1 MSDTRSTKDLFKSWR
16 SGDAPAGHTM
26 AQRFADWYYAIS
38 TSRLGESRGRGPCD
52 TACRR
57 FGEGIVQVTESR
69 ALVKWAHDI
78 VVQELQS
85 AGGVARDGDES
96 NAYTNNNTPKA
107 LLARAKASLPTE
119 VAVLEAVYGGKMSE
133 DEVDILAKPLGGNP
147 IGVLTARYAVKKWLA
162 DNADVPF
169 AVTPDNPILDRA
181 PLPQYESAHMNA
193 DEVIQF
199 EHWMLTD
206 FDLCRDIAEF
216 ATYSVA
222 LRGGLGNVKAAPAA
236 TRRKT
241 STVPAAARRTASP
254 TTTSSNATKGI
265 IIAIAVLCV
274 ALTLL
279 MAGATIVFNWS

>member
-1 MSDTRSTKDLFKSWR
+1 MTDTRSTKDLFKAWR
-16 SGDAPAGHTM
+16 GGDAAAGHTM
-26 AQRFADWYYAIS
+26 AQRFADWYYAIA

-96 NAYTNNNTPKA
+96 NAYTNNSTPKA
-107 LLARAKASLPTE
+107 LLARAKTALPTE
-119 VAVLEAVYGGKMSE
+119 IAVLEAVYGGTMSE
-133 DEVDILAKPLGGNP
+133 DEVEALAAPLGGNP
-147 IGVLTARYAVKKWLA
+147 IGVLTARYAVKKWLNI
-162 DNADVPF
+162 NAGVPF

-222 LRGGLGNVKAAPAA
+222 LRGGIGNVKAAPAS
-236 TRRKT
+236 TGRKS
-241 STVPAAARRTASP
+241 STVPAAARHRSPP

-265 IIAIAVLCV
+265 IIAFAILAVV
-274 ALTLL
+274 VTLL
-279 MAGATIVFNWS
+279 MSGAFIFFNMV